1 LPFLSILIAISGEA
15 LKTSKEYSTCTALS
29 RCIDMGA
36 LDPVYARKLGVDDLL
51 VSQRD
56 NGEEALEIAA
66 DPLGGVRLLRLSK
79 S

>member
-1 LPFLSILIAISGEA
+1 
-15 LKTSKEYSTCTALS
+15 
-29 RCIDMGA
+29 MGA